1 MYNND
6 NLIVHIKK
14 RFLLKMN
21 LLYTIVTVTT
31 FYSTQIHAMYDP
43 ILPFQAQQLYSP
55 KLTYNTTANK
65 ISNQSIP
72 LKTFST
78 NNFNATTRNN
88 TAALKE
94 KQEEEEEIA
103 DIIIPLNDCP
113 NADRHNIP
121 NSNQQIPEIETTT
134 QQDDITAIRGGEMI
148 CALGGCAGTIGL
160 IIYLAV
166 LASGH

>member
-1 MYNND
+1 
-6 NLIVHIKK
+6 
-14 RFLLKMN
+14 MN

-103 DIIIPLNDCP
+103 DIIIPLNDHP
-113 NADRHNIP
+113 GAHTHNNQNA
-121 NSNQQIPEIETTT
+121 NQQIPEIETTT
-134 QQDDITAIRGGEMI
+134 QQDYATPVRGGEI
-148 CALGGCAGTIGL
+148 LCAMGGCAGVIG
-160 IIYLAV
+160 IIVYLSV
-166 LASGH
+166 LATGH